1 METLYRVEHKSDRLG
16 PWVPRPE
23 YDREAVVSYSD
34 RKTGRSPSDGPGW
47 DDDGIN
53 FQTGKGRRI
62 CSKPYVTFVRSI
74 DELKMWFAPTH
85 LRRLR
90 QAKFVVGEYRLPPR
104 WIKHGTRQAAGLRYK
119 GEHVRDIPLTNILK
133 GKLG

>member
-1 METLYRVEHKSDRLG
+1 METLYRVEHKIDRLG

-23 YDREAVVSYSD
+23 YDRQAVVSYSD
-34 RKTGRSPSDGPGW
+34 RKAGRSPSDGPGW
-47 DDDGIN
+47 YNDGI
-53 FQTGKGRRI
+53 TLPAGT
-62 CSKPYVTFVRSI
+62 SKRYVTFVRSI

-104 WIKHGTRQAAGLRYK
+104 WIKHGTQQAVGLRYK
-119 GEHVRDIPLTNILK
+119 GKHVRDIPLTHILK